1 MAVMLW
7 GVFGWHNERKVHGK
21 HSIHPCYP
29 RALCVT
35 LTSVTG
41 FLESAHTRCSG
52 VRPRE
57 SRICAS
63 SGLQRR
69 GGEAG
74 GRGAVGGRG
83 GARREIERSSGTWM
97 DGAHRWMDGAQ
108 IGREL

>member
-83 GARREIERSSGTWM
+83 GGKERDRAIQRDM
-97 DGAHRWMDGAQ
+97 DGWCTPMDGWCTD
-108 IGREL
+108 RP